1 MPSFAGATPYQCL
14 SLATAGVSHGG
25 EDVIWEV
32 VMRSFSHATMLTAK
46 LVVIGVLGLALW
58 IPTSIIGLLVHERA
72 DRRDE
77 VVSEVSANWGQAQN
91 VEGPVLSV
99 PVHLWDEDEN
109 GRRSR
114 RTAWVNQLPETLEV
128 RGNLEPEVRYRAIYE
143 VVLYRGNLS
152 LRGSFPPLD
161 PTRWGVQSEDVQWDR
176 AVLTFGVSDPKGLRE
191 VPRLVLGG
199 ETLALEPGTGRGP
212 FPDGLGAQVRL
223 LPPADEGGAAIPFEI
238 EVELAGSESL
248 HFLPMA
254 RETDVELDAP
264 WPDPSFDGAFLPEER
279 TIAESGF
286 DASWRVLS
294 LHREVPQHW
303 QSEGDF
309 GDCYGG
315 SLRGASF
322 GVRLLFPV
330 DAYQRTTRTVKYS
343 VLFSLLTLLGFFA
356 VEVGGKT
363 SIHPVQYMVIG
374 FALCIFYTLLLSL
387 SELIGFNPA
396 YAVSSAVIV
405 ALISTYIHAIVR
417 VRKLTALCAGVLAA
431 VYGSLFVMLQLE
443 ELALLMGTV
452 LLLVLCAV
460 VMILTHHLN
469 RNGA

>member
-1 MPSFAGATPYQCL
+1 
-14 SLATAGVSHGG
+14 
-25 EDVIWEV
+25 
-32 VMRSFSHATMLTAK
+32 MRSFSHATMLTAK

-77 VVSEVSANWGQAQN
+77 VIGEVSATWGQAQT
-91 VEGPVLSV
+91 VEGPVLSL
-99 PVHLWDEDEN
+99 PVSKWEEDIN
-109 GRRSR
+109 GRPVK
-114 RTAWVNQLPETLEV
+114 RTVWVHQLPESLEIS
-128 RGNLEPEVRYRAIYE
+128 GKLEPEVRYRAIYE

-161 PTRWGVQSEDVQWDR
+161 PTRWGVRSEDVQWDR
-176 AVLTFGVSDPKGLRE
+176 AVLTFGVSDAKGLRE
-191 VPRLVLGG
+191 VPHLVFGG
-199 ETLALEPGTGRGP
+199 EALPLEPGAGRGP
-212 FPDGLGAQVRL
+212 FPEGLGAEVRL
-223 LPPADEGGAAIPFEI
+223 VPPADEDGAGIPFEI
-238 EVELAGSESL
+238 EVELAGSERL

-254 RETDVELDAP
+254 RATDVELDAP
-264 WPDPSFDGAFLPEER
+264 WADPSFDGAFLPEDR
-279 TIAESGF
+279 TVTESGF
-286 DASWRVLS
+286 HASWRVLS

-303 QSEGDF
+303 VSEDDY

-315 SLRGASF
+315 YLRGASF

-374 FALCIFYTLLLSL
+374 FALCLFYTLLLSL
-387 SELIGFNPA
+387 SELVGFNPA
-396 YAVSSAVIV
+396 YAVASVVIV
-405 ALISTYIHAIVR
+405 TLISAYIHAIVR
-417 VRKLTALCAGVLAA
+417 SRGLTALCAGVLTA

-460 VMILTHHLN
+460 VMVLTHRLN

>member
-1 MPSFAGATPYQCL
+1 
-14 SLATAGVSHGG
+14 
-25 EDVIWEV
+25 
-32 VMRSFSHATMLTAK
+32 MRSFSHATMLTAK

-58 IPTSIIGLLVHERA
+58 IPTSIVGLLVHERA

-77 VVSEVSANWGQAQN
+77 VVGEVSATWGRAQN

-99 PVHLWDEDEN
+99 PVYKWGEDVN
-109 GRRSR
+109 RRPVK
-114 RTAWVNQLPETLEV
+114 RTVWVHQLPETLEI
-128 RGNLEPEVRYRAIYE
+128 RGSLEPEVRYRAIYE
-143 VVLYRGNLS
+143 VVLYRGNLR

-161 PTRWGVQSEDVQWDR
+161 PSRWGVKSEDVQWDR
-176 AVLTFGVSDPKGLRE
+176 AVLTFGISDPKGLRE
-191 VPRLVLGG
+191 VPRLVLDG
-199 ETLALEPGTGRGP
+199 ETLPLEPGAGRGP
-212 FPDGLGAQVRL
+212 FPEGLGAEL
-223 LPPADEGGAAIPFEI
+223 KLIPPVDGRWAAMPFEI
-238 EVELAGSESL
+238 DVELAGSESL

-264 WPDPSFDGAFLPEER
+264 WPNPSFDGAFLPETRAVRE
-279 TIAESGF
+279 AGF
-286 DASWRVLS
+286 DATWRVLS

-303 QSEGDF
+303 LSEDDF
-309 GDCYGG
+309 DDCYGG
-315 SLRGASF
+315 YLRGASF

-330 DAYQRTTRTVKYS
+330 DAYQRTMRTVKYS

-387 SELIGFNPA
+387 SELLGFNPA
-396 YAVSSAVIV
+396 YAVSSVVIV
-405 ALISTYIHAIVR
+405 VMISTYIHAIVR
-417 VRKLTALCAGVLAA
+417 SRKLTALCAGVLAA

-460 VMILTHHLN
+460 VMLLTHRLN

>member
-1 MPSFAGATPYQCL
+1 
-14 SLATAGVSHGG
+14 
-25 EDVIWEV
+25 
-32 VMRSFSHATMLTAK
+32 MRSLSDATMLTAK

-58 IPTSIIGLLVHERA
+58 IPASIIGALVNERA

-77 VVSEVSANWGQAQN
+77 VVSEVSATWGQAQY

-99 PVHLWDEDEN
+99 PVHLWREDEN

-128 RGNLEPEVRYRAIYE
+128 RGSLEPEVRYRAIYE
-143 VVLYRGNLS
+143 VVLYRGSLS

-161 PTRWGVQSEDVQWDR
+161 PARWGVRSEDVQWDR

-199 ETLALEPGTGRGP
+199 EALPLEPGAGRGP
-212 FPDGLGAQVRL
+212 FLDGLGAEVNIQ
-223 LPPADEGGAAIPFEI
+223 PPPDSEGAVLPFEL

-248 HFLPMA
+248 QFLPMA

-264 WPDPSFDGAFLPEER
+264 WPDPSFGGAFLPEER
-279 TIAESGF
+279 TVTESGF
-286 DASWRVLS
+286 QASWRVLS

-303 QSEGDF
+303 LSEDDY
-309 GDCYGG
+309 GDCYGKN
-315 SLRGASF
+315 LRSSSF
-322 GVRLLFPV
+322 GVKLLFPV
-330 DAYQRTTRTVKYS
+330 NAYQRTMRTVKYS

-356 VEVGGKT
+356 VEVGGKA
-363 SIHPVQYMVIG
+363 SIHPVQYGVIG
-374 FALCIFYTLLLSL
+374 FALCLFYTLLLSL
-387 SELIGFNPA
+387 SELIGFNPG
-396 YAVSSAVIV
+396 YAVASVVIV
-405 ALISTYIHAIVR
+405 ALIAAYIHAIVR
-417 VRKLTALCAGVLAA
+417 RRTLTAICAGVLAA
-431 VYGSLFVMLQLE
+431 VYGSLFIMLQLE

-460 VMILTHHLN
+460 VMLLTHRLN

>member
-1 MPSFAGATPYQCL
+1 
-14 SLATAGVSHGG
+14 
-25 EDVIWEV
+25 
-32 VMRSFSHATMLTAK
+32 MRSFSNGTMLTVK

-58 IPTSIIGLLVHERA
+58 IPTSIIGLLVNERA

-77 VVSEVSANWGQAQN
+77 VVGEVSATWGQAQTM
-91 VEGPVLSV
+91 EGPVLSV
-99 PVHLWDEDEN
+99 PVHVWREDEN
-109 GRRSR
+109 GRRTQ
-114 RTAWVNQLPETLEV
+114 RTAWVNQLPETLDIS
-128 RGNLEPEVRYRAIYE
+128 GSLNPEVRYRAIYE
-143 VVLYRGNLS
+143 VVLFRGNLN

-161 PTRWGVQSEDVQWDR
+161 PTRWGVLPEDVQWDR

-199 ETLALEPGTGRGP
+199 EILPLEPGAGRGP
-212 FPDGLGAQVRL
+212 FPEGLGAKVQL
-223 LPPADEGGAAIPFEI
+223 LPPADKGGAAIPFEI
-238 EVELAGSESL
+238 EVDLAGSESL

-254 RETDVELDAP
+254 RETNVELEAP

-279 TIAESGF
+279 TVAESGF
-286 DASWRVLS
+286 HASWKVLS
-294 LHREVPQHW
+294 LHREVPQYW
-303 QSEGDF
+303 LSEDENVNCF
-309 GDCYGG
+309 GGY
-315 SLRGASF
+315 LRGASF

-330 DAYQRTTRTVKYS
+330 DAYQRTMRTVKYS

-356 VEVGGKT
+356 VEVGGRT

-387 SELIGFNPA
+387 SELIGFNLA
-396 YAVSSAVIV
+396 YAVASGVIV
-405 ALISTYIHAIVR
+405 ALVTSYIHAIVR
-417 VRKLTALCAGVLAA
+417 SRKLSALCAAVLAA
-431 VYGSLFVMLQLE
+431 VYSSLFVMLQLE

-460 VMILTHHLN
+460 VMLLTHRLN

>member
-1 MPSFAGATPYQCL
+1 
-14 SLATAGVSHGG
+14 
-25 EDVIWEV
+25 
-32 VMRSFSHATMLTAK
+32 MRSFSHATLLTAK

-58 IPTSIIGLLVHERA
+58 IPTSIIGLLVDERA
-72 DRRDE
+72 GRRDE
-77 VVSEVSANWGQAQN
+77 VVSEVSATWGREQN

-99 PVHLWDEDEN
+99 PVTTWHEDVN
-109 GRRSR
+109 RRPVQ
-114 RTAWVNQLPETLEV
+114 RTVWVHQLPETLEI
-128 RGNLEPEVRYRAIYE
+128 RGSLEPEVRYRAIYK
-143 VVLYRGNLS
+143 VVLYRGDLS

-161 PTRWGVQSEDVQWDR
+161 PSRWGVRSEDVQWDR
-176 AVLTFGVSDPKGLRE
+176 AVVTFGISDPKGLRE
-191 VPRLVLGG
+191 VPGLVLGG
-199 ETLALEPGTGRGP
+199 ETLQLEPGAGRGP
-212 FPDGLGAQVRL
+212 FLEGLGAEVRL
-223 LPPADEGGAAIPFEI
+223 APSAGSGETAISFEI
-238 EVELAGSESL
+238 DVELAGSESL

-254 RETDVELDAP
+254 RETEVALDAP
-264 WPDPSFDGAFLPEER
+264 WPDPSFDGSFLPEAR
-279 TIAESGF
+279 VVTESGF
-286 DASWRVLS
+286 EATWRVLS

-303 QSEGDF
+303 LSEDEH

-315 SLRGASF
+315 YLRGASF

-330 DAYQRTTRTVKYS
+330 DAYQRTMRTVKYS

-356 VEVGGKT
+356 VEVGGKS

-396 YAVSSAVIV
+396 YAVSSLVIV

-417 VRKLTALCAGVLAA
+417 FRRLTALCAGVLAA
-431 VYGSLFVMLQLE
+431 VYSSLFVMLQLE

-460 VMILTHHLN
+460 VMLLTHRLN
-469 RNGA
+469 RNGGV

>member
-1 MPSFAGATPYQCL
+1 
-14 SLATAGVSHGG
+14 
-25 EDVIWEV
+25 
-32 VMRSFSHATMLTAK
+32 MRSFSHATMLSAK
-46 LVVIGVLGLALW
+46 LVVIGVLGLSLW
-58 IPTSIIGLLVHERA
+58 IPTSIFGLLVQERA

-77 VVSEVSANWGQAQN
+77 VIGEVSATWGQTQN

-99 PVHLWDEDEN
+99 PVHKWDEDVD
-109 GRRSR
+109 RRPVK
-114 RTAWVNQLPETLEV
+114 RTVWIHQLPESLEIS
-128 RGNLEPEVRYRAIYE
+128 GELEPEVRYRAIYE

-152 LRGSFPPLD
+152 LRGNFPPLD
-161 PTRWGVQSEDVQWDR
+161 PTRWGVRSEDVQWDR

-191 VPRLVLGG
+191 VPRLVFGG
-199 ETLALEPGTGRGP
+199 EALPLEPGTGRGP
-212 FPDGLGAQVRL
+212 FPEGLGAKVRL
-223 LPPADEGGAAIPFEI
+223 MPVADDGGAAIPFEI
-238 EVELAGSESL
+238 EVELAGSERL

-279 TIAESGF
+279 TVTESGF
-286 DASWRVLS
+286 NASWRVLS

-303 QSEGDF
+303 LSEDDSGES
-309 GDCYGG
+309 YGG
-315 SLRGASF
+315 YLRAASF

-330 DAYQRTTRTVKYS
+330 DAYQRTMRTVKYS

-396 YAVSSAVIV
+396 YAVSSVVIV
-405 ALISTYIHAIVR
+405 ALISAYIHAIVR
-417 VRKLTALCAGVLAA
+417 SRKLTALCAGVLEA

-460 VMILTHHLN
+460 VMLLTHRLN

>member
-1 MPSFAGATPYQCL
+1 
-14 SLATAGVSHGG
+14 
-25 EDVIWEV
+25 
-32 VMRSFSHATMLTAK
+32 MRSFSDATMLSAK

-58 IPTSIIGLLVHERA
+58 IPTSIFEVLVRERA

-77 VVSEVSANWGQAQN
+77 VVGEVSATWGRAQTL
-91 VEGPVLSV
+91 EGPVLSV

-109 GRRSR
+109 GRRSK
-114 RTAWVNQLPETLEV
+114 RTAWVNQLPERLEV
-128 RGNLEPEVRYRAIYE
+128 RGSLEPEVRYRAIYE
-143 VVLYRGNLS
+143 VVLYRGSLS

-161 PTRWGVQSEDVQWDR
+161 PDRWGVRSEDVQWDR

-199 ETLALEPGTGRGP
+199 EALPLEPGAGRGP
-212 FPDGLGAQVRL
+212 FPEGLGAAVELQQ
-223 LPPADEGGAAIPFEI
+223 PPNGDGGAALAFEL

-248 HFLPMA
+248 QFLPMA

-264 WPDPSFDGAFLPEER
+264 WPDPSFGGAFLPEER
-279 TIAESGF
+279 TVTESGF
-286 DASWRVLS
+286 QASWRVLS

-303 QSEGDF
+303 LSEDDY
-309 GDCYGG
+309 GDCFGEN
-315 SLRGASF
+315 LRGSSF

-330 DAYQRTTRTVKYS
+330 DAYQRTMRTVKYS

-356 VEVGGKT
+356 VEVGGKA
-363 SIHPVQYMVIG
+363 SIHPVQYGVIG
-374 FALCIFYTLLLSL
+374 FALCLFYTLLLSL

-396 YAVSSAVIV
+396 YAVASIVIV
-405 ALISTYIHAIVR
+405 GLISTYIHAIVR
-417 VRKLTALCAGVLAA
+417 LRTLSFLCVGVLAV

-443 ELALLMGTV
+443 EMALLMGTV

-460 VMILTHHLN
+460 VMLLTHQLN
-469 RNGA
+469 RDQA